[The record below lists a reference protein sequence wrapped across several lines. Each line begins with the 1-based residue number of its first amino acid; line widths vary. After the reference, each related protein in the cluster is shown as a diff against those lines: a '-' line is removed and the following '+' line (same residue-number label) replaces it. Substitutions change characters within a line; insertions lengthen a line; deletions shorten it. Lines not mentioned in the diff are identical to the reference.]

1 MVRGRA
7 LQDIDRI
14 RIRALGLTG
23 EPEDPTSPATN
34 EADEELVRGLLAGE
48 PEAAKR
54 FTDSYKAIFQHCVA
68 QFESNA
74 TSREDLFQNLIF
86 HVLERLRQ
94 GAFDASKGSFGT
106 WLYRVAWCRSVD
118 LKRKENARRRVPV
131 QNTDDDLTEKAD
143 PTPGPERQV
152 GDEELGSAVRSAL
165 EELEPEERELLVLR
179 FVDGLTLVEVAERVG
194 LSVEQTKYR
203 LKRAS
208 AALRKALIARLP
220 REEVLE

>member
-1 MVRGRA
+1 M
-7 LQDIDRI
+7 QDHERI
-14 RIRALGLTG
+14 RIRALGLAG
-23 EPEDPTSPATN
+23 EPEDPTSPATQ
-34 EADEELVRGLLAGE
+34 ETDEELVRGLLARD
-48 PEAAKR
+48 PDAADR
-54 FTDSYKAIFQHCVA
+54 FLESYRAIFQHCVA

-74 TSREDLFQNLIF
+74 AAREDLFQNLIF

-94 GAFDASKGSFGT
+94 GAFDASKGTFGT

-131 QNTDDDLTEKAD
+131 QTTDDDLTDKAD
-143 PTPGPERQV
+143 PAPGPERQV
-152 GDEELGSAVRSAL
+152 GDEELGSAVRSGL

-179 FVDGLTLVEVAERVG
+179 FVDGLTLVEVAERAG

-208 AALRKALIARLP
+208 VELRRALISRLP